1 MAGKATNGTMQH
13 NLNVQV
19 GGLKTGTTSTY
30 QDHQSNCEFVYS
42 FSARKKRGIMKRP
55 VRKYLA
61 ECKTRVALDQ
71 LNCMLQKKIFWE

>member
-1 MAGKATNGTMQH
+1 LSDLALTKGTRD
-13 NLNVQV
+13 
-19 GGLKTGTTSTY
+19 GPTY
-30 QDHQSNCEFVYS
+30 QDHQSSCEFVYS